1 MIFLVFW
8 KACHKQQIY
17 KTFKRVISEHI
28 QGTNDMKVIHIL
40 VPIIKI
46 LILVIGMLSIM
57 EVSVANDSVHSN
69 KSNKTTILLI
79 RHAERDNFFN
89 ITDEGRKRA
98 DALIASVAD
107 MGILAIYS
115 PDLSRNL
122 ETVKPLANYL
132 EIEITLI
139 PRINKASLDE
149 ILGRILTPNKGKVV
163 LLVGNGSGNLTLL
176 HQRLGGQGDGPYQYG
191 QLNIYC
197 IYEDG
202 SVSVTKSK
210 FGI

>member
-1 MIFLVFW
+1 MKMI
-8 KACHKQQIY
+8 
-17 KTFKRVISEHI
+17 
-28 QGTNDMKVIHIL
+28 NIL
-40 VPIIKI
+40 VPIIKS
-46 LILVIGMLSIM
+46 LIIVVGLLSIM

-69 KSNKTTILLI
+69 KINKITIILI

-98 DALIASVAD
+98 VALIDSVAD
-107 MGILAIYS
+107 MGISAIYS
-115 PDLSRNL
+115 PDLSRNI
-122 ETVKPLANYL
+122 ETVQPLANFL

-139 PRINKASLDE
+139 PRINKASIDE
-149 ILGRILTPNKGKVV
+149 IFSIILTPNKGKVV

-191 QLNIYC
+191 QLNIYR
-197 IYEDG
+197 IYDDG

-210 FGI
+210 FGS

>member
-1 MIFLVFW
+1 
-8 KACHKQQIY
+8 
-17 KTFKRVISEHI
+17 
-28 QGTNDMKVIHIL
+28 MKVIRFSFA
-40 VPIIKI
+40 IINS
-46 LILVIGMLSIM
+46 LILVIGLLTII
-57 EVSVANDSVHSN
+57 EVSVANDAVHSCKN
-69 KSNKTTILLI
+69 NTATTVILI

-89 ITDEGRKRA
+89 ITDEGRNRA
-98 DALIASVAD
+98 NALVDSAAD
-107 MGILAIYS
+107 MGISAIYS

-149 ILGRILTPNKGKVV
+149 ILGRILTPNKGKVF

-202 SVSVTKSK
+202 SASVTKSK

>member
-1 MIFLVFW
+1 
-8 KACHKQQIY
+8 
-17 KTFKRVISEHI
+17 
-28 QGTNDMKVIHIL
+28 MKLIHIF
-40 VPIIKI
+40 VPIIKY
-46 LILVIGMLSIM
+46 LILVIGLLSIS
-57 EVSVANDSVHSN
+57 EVSVADDLVRSS
-69 KSNKTTILLI
+69 KSNKATTIILI

-98 DALIASVAD
+98 AALIDSVAD
-107 MGILAIYS
+107 MGISEIYS

-122 ETVKPLANYL
+122 ETVKPLANFL
-132 EIEITLI
+132 EIEITII
-139 PRINKASLDE
+139 PRINKASIDE

-197 IYEDG
+197 LYEDG